1 MAKQKIIKQ
10 VFAIDVSKDQLAE
23 CYMIMSESYK
33 SKIQFTKKK
42 HANSVKGIEQM
53 FANLEKNR
61 VDKDLELIVIM
72 EATGVYHEE
81 LAYMAYE
88 RGYSVKIVSGQHM
101 HRFAKS
107 VKYKLKTD
115 KIDAKIIAQYGME
128 RGDMEPNWTPPSDF
142 FRNIKRLSRER
153 GTLQKDI
160 TRQRNRLKALLA
172 AKDTEV
178 KTIER
183 SKSIIAFL
191 EQQVEEVED
200 QLNKMVKKD
209 KSFKQDVDL
218 VSTINGVG
226 FITAVTVLAET
237 DCFQNFNSMGQVV
250 SYAGYDVIYK
260 QSGSSVNTSGHISKK
275 GNSRIRAILF
285 MAAWSAVKY
294 NPVFKNLKQRVE
306 SRTGISNKGY
316 VAVQRK
322 LLTLM
327 YTLVKRQENYDLNKH
342 MQQCLEAQNKKMP
355 AVAVR

>member
-10 VFAIDVSKDQLAE
+10 VFAIDVSKDELAE
-23 CYMIMSESYK
+23 CYMTMDQHYK

-42 HANSVKGIEQM
+42 HKNTVKGIEKM

-88 RGYSVKIVSGQHM
+88 QGYTVKIVSGQYM
-101 HRFAKS
+101 RQFAKS

-115 KIDAKIIAQYGME
+115 KTDAKVIAQYGME
-128 RGDMEPNWTPPSDF
+128 RGDVEANWAPPSDF

-160 TRQRNRLKALLA
+160 TRQRNRLQALFA
-172 AKDTEV
+172 AKDTPV

-191 EQQVEEVED
+191 EEQVEEVD
-200 QLNKMVKKD
+200 QQLKEMVKKD
-209 KSFKQDVDL
+209 KVFKQEVDR
-218 VSTINGVG
+218 VCTIKGVG
-226 FITAVTVLAET
+226 FVTAVTVLAET

-250 SYAGYDVIYK
+250 SYAGYDVVYK

-275 GNSRIRAILF
+275 GNSKIRAILF

-294 NPVFKNLKQRVE
+294 NPILKNLKQRVE
-306 SRTGISNKGY
+306 SRTNIGDKGY

-342 MQQCLEAQNKKMP
+342 MQQCLEVQNQKMP
-355 AVAVR
+355 ELAVR